1 MRSDN
6 WAVSIPFSISAAERD
21 TGLSKDTLR
30 VWERRYGF
38 PQPERDQFGER
49 VYSAEQVSKLRV
61 LKRLIDA
68 GHRPGKLMEHDTAAL
83 LALLD
88 QAVTTTVPA
97 NDAKPQ
103 QEILELLQ
111 IEDFEVLQQQL
122 EANLKAQGLENFL
135 SRTIEPLNAEL
146 TAAWMRGRVPAF
158 AERLYRE
165 VIQSVLRGALVN
177 IDKRHHAPRV
187 LVSSFPDE
195 PNGLGPLI
203 MKCVLE
209 LQAAT
214 CIALGPQAPIA
225 DIVLAARA
233 QRVDIVALW
242 FSGSYPLNRAREG
255 LQSLRTQ
262 LAGDTELWAC
272 APQAA
277 LARRSAASARTF
289 PDLQQFSAGLHGWRD
304 QRAAA

>member
-1 MRSDN
+1 V
-6 WAVSIPFSISAAERD
+6 AIPFSISAVERD

-49 VYSAEQVSKLRV
+49 IYSAEQVSKLRV

-68 GHRPGKLMEHDTAAL
+68 GHRPGKLMEHDTTTL
-83 LALLD
+83 LAMLD
-88 QAVTTTVPA
+88 EAITATPSA

-111 IEDFEVLQQQL
+111 IEDFEELRQRL
-122 EANLKAQGLENFL
+122 EADLKTQGLEGFL

-165 VIQSVLRGALVN
+165 VIQSVLRSALAAL
-177 IDKRHHAPRV
+177 DKRHHAPRV

-195 PNGLGPLI
+195 PDGLGPLI
-203 MKCVLE
+203 MECVLE
-209 LQAAT
+209 LQGAT

-225 DIVLAARA
+225 DIALAARA

-262 LAGDTELWAC
+262 LPGGVELWAS

-277 LARRSAASARTF
+277 LARRSAGTARTF
-289 PDLQQFSAGLHGWRD
+289 PDLQQFSAALHSWRD